1 MDQETPNL
9 PEPFP
14 SLPLHYPGNVYQC
27 PITGLRIDKSLT
39 GNIAQR
45 TKINAMTDPHAQ
57 AAFVRAC
64 ARSFAVW
71 LNLCG
76 WTFRQH
82 EVLPDGTRA
91 PVSVAEVP
99 FITWPVQDYAAE
111 KLIDCIRN
119 GRDVLIDKSRDMGA
133 SWLCLSVITWMAL
146 FENNFTA
153 KVLSRK
159 EEEVD
164 STNSMLGIRG
174 VPDTLFWKIRYMVS
188 RQPAFMRTSLE
199 DSYMRVTHQAMG
211 SMIAGESTN
220 KNAGRGGRCK
230 VTLLDECSVYN
241 DLAAIDA
248 STESASSCRIF
259 NATPVGPGYY
269 SDLRYGGKID
279 VVVLGFWNHPEKGI
293 GRKVVQ
299 EEGKLRWTSPARELA
314 KSKQSSKVIAQNWDI
329 DHERAGDAFFD
340 LPVLMT
346 HKHIHADTATPRQGE
361 LVCRLDG
368 ADLDVYLRDY
378 ALHRRTSWG
387 LAPHGNGPLRIW
399 CPMTVGEDKRRLV
412 PPRTA
417 AYAMGIDIAQGVGAS
432 NSSICIIN
440 QMNGHQVA
448 EYTSSTVEPSR
459 LARIAAMLGYWF
471 CGVHE
476 CALIAWEANGWGA
489 TFLEGLRQVGY
500 PWLYRN
506 VDSKKRLPETSTTM
520 GWWNN
525 KENNWT
531 ILDQLRTALSRGD
544 IRVFSPEALL
554 EGTKYVI
561 AKNADVEFAG
571 LEDGGP
577 KARAMH
583 GDRWRAVSI
592 AWEACRR
599 MPEIPAPRRLRLQG
613 TVDDQL
619 QNLDQIPDYFEQNTQ
634 DVVSGFD
641 GGDDSTGFR
650 E

>member
-1 MDQETPNL
+1 MLDQPPL

-14 SLPLHYPGNVYQC
+14 SLPLRYDDDVYQC
-27 PITGLRIDKSLT
+27 PITGASIYKDVTRNL
-39 GNIAQR
+39 AQR
-45 TKINAMTDPHAQ
+45 ASINAIDNPQDQ
-57 AAFVRAC
+57 AEF
-64 ARSFAVW
+64 ARHCSKSFILW

-91 PVSVAEVP
+91 PVAVAEVP
-99 FITWPVQDYAAE
+99 FITWPVQDHAAT
-111 KLIDCIRN
+111 KIINCIRN

-133 SWLCLSVITWMAL
+133 SWLCLSVITWMML
-146 FENNFTA
+146 FEPNFTA
-153 KVLSRK
+153 KILSRK

-164 STNSMLGIRG
+164 STQEMLGVRG

-188 RQPAFMRTSLE
+188 RQPAFLRALLD

-211 SMIAGESTN
+211 SMVGGESTN

-269 SDLRYGGKID
+269 SDLRFGGKIE
-279 VVVLGFWNHPEKGI
+279 VVVLGFWNHPEKGL
-293 GRKVVQ
+293 GRRVVQ

-340 LPVLMT
+340 LPILLT
-346 HKHIHADTATPRQGE
+346 HKATHADTATPRDGQLLCRMEGSE
-361 LVCRLDG
+361 L
-368 ADLDVYLRDY
+368 DLYLREF
-378 ALHRRTSWG
+378 LIHRRIAWG
-387 LAPHGNGPLRIW
+387 MAPHAMGPLRIW
-399 CPMTVGEDKRRLV
+399 CPMTVGPDKRRLM
-412 PPRTA
+412 PPRLA
-417 AYAMGIDIAQGVGAS
+417 AYAMGVDIAQGVGAS

-440 QMNGHQVA
+440 QMNGQQVA
-448 EYTSSTVEPSR
+448 EYTSSTVEPSK

-476 CALIAWEANGWGA
+476 CALLAWEANGWGA

-506 VDSKKRLPETSTTM
+506 TATKKRLPETTTTM

-525 KENNWT
+525 KESNWT
-531 ILDQLRTALSRGD
+531 ILDQLRTGLSRGE
-544 IRVFSPEALL
+544 IRIFSQEALM

-592 AWEACRR
+592 AWEACKR
-599 MPEIPAPRRLRLQG
+599 MPEIPPPTPLRLQG
-613 TVDDQL
+613 TVDSQL
-619 QNLDQIPDYFEQNTQ
+619 REAEETPPYLSQ
-634 DVVSGFD
+634 DHSPGGFAA
-641 GGDDSTGFR
+641 GDDSSEFSF
-650 E
+650 